1 MSTLNLAE
9 AAFAVQSDIHSA
21 IGESDVLKVT
31 LGDPVRAFDE
41 TPEDPIYPYLTYGD
55 MRSTDTSGDAA
66 PQSSHQIT
74 LHLWSRYDGRAE
86 VLALVRA
93 VADTLDAALP
103 YRVLPLYVDAV
114 RARDGITFHGLL
126 RLSITRT
133 P

>member
-1 MSTLNLAE
+1 MSQLNLAE
-9 AAFAVQSDIHSA
+9 AALAVQGDIHAA
-21 IGESDVLKVT
+21 INDSDLLKVT

-74 LHLWSRYDGRAE
+74 IHLWSRYDGRA
-86 VLALVRA
+86 R
-93 VADTLDAALP
+93 
-103 YRVLPLYVDAV
+103 
-114 RARDGITFHGLL
+114 IL
-126 RLSITRT
+126 RR